1 MYRENAEA
9 TVLALSSVVVCCVL
23 TVLVS
28 SGECGPGCVRKMA
41 RGLAAASRPSPR
53 SGVSKEGLEAPRSQC
68 VERDRLLQEK
78 ADHDRLCEENL
89 KGFAEWSRLVASCRV
104 RVVVAHFCAHFC
116 CVV

>member
-78 ADHDRLCEENL
+78 ADHDRLCERL
-89 KGFAEWSRLVASCRV
+89 RGVVQKVLVASCRV